1 MSARAILRPAALLLA
16 AMLLAA
22 CAKPANVVQ
31 LLPDPDG
38 HVGAVHVT
46 TNGGA
51 TDLTGSGDAVRIRD
65 AASAPG
71 PVERLSDAEA
81 EKLFGPAERALPER
95 PVRFLLYFEN
105 DGTRLTPA
113 SRALLP
119 QVLATVR
126 ARFSRDIAVVGHA
139 SRQGD
144 ERLNIELSRRRAE
157 VVAAMLEKD
166 GVTAADIEVTS
177 HGSANPLVIS
187 HRRNEPRNRRVE
199 ITVR

>member
-1 MSARAILRPAALLLA
+1 MSARASFRCALPLLALLLA
-16 AMLLAA
+16 A
-22 CAKPANVVQ
+22 CARPANVVQ

-38 HVGAVHVT
+38 HVGVVRVT

-81 EKLFGPAERALPER
+81 EQLFGPAERALPER

-105 DGTRLTPA
+105 EGTRLTPE
-113 SRALLP
+113 SRALLS

-126 ARFSRDIAVVGHA
+126 TRSSRDIAVVGHA

-157 VVAAMLEKD
+157 VVAAMLERQ
-166 GVTAADIEVTS
+166 GVAAADIEVTS

-187 HRRNEPRNRRVE
+187 RRKNEPRNRRVE